1 MKSGEHWRA
10 SDPLPGAGSH
20 VPPQHL
26 GRVCLFKQSTFKWPR
41 LWGTIPEGG
50 VTLSWAKGKDA
61 PLFLFGS
68 FPQSPPIS
76 QRFPPQK
83 SWGARGWC
91 CHSCYMTT
99 VQAGRPRALGGLGA
113 PVVA

>member
-10 SDPLPGAGSH
+10 NDPLPGAGSH

-26 GRVCLFKQSTFKWPR
+26 GCVCLFKQSTFKWPR

-61 PLFLFGS
+61 HSSFSGPFLNPRPSHSVFLLRKAGEH
-68 FPQSPPIS
+68 
-76 QRFPPQK
+76 
-83 SWGARGWC
+83 GAG
-91 CHSCYMTT
+91 
-99 VQAGRPRALGGLGA
+99 
-113 PVVA
+113 VVIAVT